1 MSPDPRSH
9 GCCLL
14 LAAPVSLPPLYPFA
28 VSLPLQDRDFLL
40 DVVVSAYQRRASQRA
55 AINAMP
61 LYPTEGL
68 LWDTTQ
74 IPTGKATAT
83 PSPAFL
89 AHADMTNLSRLC
101 RTVASW
107 AQAHTVQHS

>member
-1 MSPDPRSH
+1 M
-9 GCCLL
+9 LL
-14 LAAPVSLPPLYPFA
+14 LLLLVAPLS
-28 VSLPLQDRDFLL
+28 LQDRDFLL

-74 IPTGKATAT
+74 IPTGTSSCRALCEHSIGESQGAVRGGCRIAVLVMYGK
-83 PSPAFL
+83 SPTLCNVA
-89 AHADMTNLSRLC
+89 AHFARC
-101 RTVASW
+101 
-107 AQAHTVQHS
+107 H